1 MCLGIP
7 GRITAITDPA
17 RLMAMA
23 EVSGVRREVNV
34 ACVAGADLAGLVG
47 QWVLIH
53 VGFAM
58 SLIDEDEAEKT
69 ISAALDMGITL
80 FDTADAYGAGRMEQ
94 MLGKLVPK
102 SDELTVVT
110 KLGIDRNTE
119 PPRRRFEA
127 GQRRQVIRAALGV
140 PNVIGAGRERTVR
153 PTVNDFEAQRMMD
166 TEMRVQAMGR
176 RPGAKAHPSNVF
188 AGKSRLAQRE
198 LAAVDD
204 DLITLGDEARNP
216 QLDPLHG

>member
-69 ISAALDMGITL
+69 LEALRDLGEAQETLQQMAAGDAALEGT
-80 FDTADAYGAGRMEQ
+80 R
-94 MLGKLVPK
+94 
-102 SDELTVVT
+102 
-110 KLGIDRNTE
+110 
-119 PPRRRFEA
+119 
-127 GQRRQVIRAALGV
+127 
-140 PNVIGAGRERTVR
+140 
-153 PTVNDFEAQRMMD
+153 
-166 TEMRVQAMGR
+166 
-176 RPGAKAHPSNVF
+176 
-188 AGKSRLAQRE
+188 
-198 LAAVDD
+198 
-204 DLITLGDEARNP
+204 
-216 QLDPLHG
+216 